1 MPKLLID
8 NQEIQVPEGTTVLDA
23 AARLGIEIPTM
34 CYLPSAGS
42 GTSCM
47 VCAVAI
53 SGKENLVPACATK
66 AEDGMQVDT
75 CGEEVL
81 AARRTNLE
89 LLLSD
94 HVGDCIAPCQMA
106 DPNKANIPA
115 VIRHIAAG
123 DTASAAE
130 LLAGNLADIDGAKPQ
145 RACRRGRRD
154 EPVAIDL
161 LLKYVAAHAGRAAT
175 AQASDAPAG
184 HRFSVHMGK
193 LSETELERFMV
204 GISPDP
210 QIIPADPQAGY
221 THAEAAAE
229 AKRCMHCDCRKSDNC
244 KLRDYAEACGA
255 KSAHF
260 RTTRREFIQN
270 LEHPDVIYEPGKCI
284 RCGLCVRITEQEGEP
299 CALSFVGR
307 GFGVRVAPSLDRD
320 ISQAL
325 QKAAIRCVE
334 ACPTGALAMRS
345 KSNGS

>member
-1 MPKLLID
+1 MPKLFID
-8 NQEIQVPEGTTVLDA
+8 NQETEVPKGTTIVDA
-23 AARLGIEIPTM
+23 AAGLGIEIPTM
-34 CYLPSAGS
+34 CYLPSVGS

-47 VCAVAI
+47 VCVVAI
-53 SGKENLVPACATK
+53 GEKENLVPACATI
-66 AEDGMQVDT
+66 AQDGMQVDT

-123 DTASAAE
+123 NTTAAAK

-145 RACRRGRRD
+145 RACRRARQD

-161 LLKYVAAHAGRAAT
+161 LLKYVAAQAGDAAT
-175 AQASDAPAG
+175 ARASDDVAP
-184 HRFSVHMGK
+184 HRFSVHIGK
-193 LSETELERFMV
+193 LSEAELEQFMV

-210 QIIPADPQAGY
+210 QVVPADPRSGY
-221 THAEAAAE
+221 TPAEAAAE
-229 AKRCMHCDCRKSDNC
+229 AKRCMHCDCRKADNC
-244 KLRDYAEACGA
+244 KLRDYSEACDAKGA
-255 KSAHF
+255 RF
-260 RTTRREFIQN
+260 RATRREFIQN

-284 RCGLCVRITEQEGEP
+284 CCGLCVRITKQEGEP

-307 GFGVRVAPSLDRD
+307 GFSVRVAPSLDRD

-325 QKAAIRCVE
+325 QKAAARCVE

-345 KSNGS
+345 EPPGS

>member
-8 NQEIQVPEGTTVLDA
+8 NQETEVSEGTTILDA
-23 AARLGIEIPTM
+23 AAGLGIDIPTM
-34 CYLPSAGS
+34 CYLPGAGS

-47 VCAVAI
+47 VCVVAI
-53 SGKENLVPACATK
+53 SGGLNLVPACATIVK
-66 AEDGMQVDT
+66 DGMQIDT
-75 CGEEVL
+75 CGDEVT

-123 DTASAAE
+123 NTASAAE

-145 RACRRGRRD
+145 RACRRARRD

-161 LLKYVAAHAGRAAT
+161 LLKYVAAQAGGDAA
-175 AQASDAPAG
+175 AQENVDPAG

-210 QIIPADPQAGY
+210 QVAPADPQAGY
-221 THAEAAAE
+221 TPAEAAAE
-229 AKRCMHCDCRKSDNC
+229 AKRCMHCDCRKADNC
-244 KLRDYAEACGA
+244 KLRDYSEACGA
-255 KSAHF
+255 KGARF
-260 RTTRREFIQN
+260 RATRREFIQN

-284 RCGLCVRITEQEGEP
+284 CCGLCVRITEQEGEQY
-299 CALSFVGR
+299 ALSFVGR
-307 GFGVRVAPSLDRD
+307 GFGVQVAGALDRD
-320 ISQAL
+320 ISQAM
-325 QKAAIRCVE
+325 QKASSRCVE

-345 KSNGS
+345 E

>member
-8 NQEIQVPEGTTVLDA
+8 NQETEVPEGTTVLDA
-23 AARLGIEIPTM
+23 AATLGIDIPTM
-34 CYLPSAGS
+34 CYLPGVGS

-47 VCAVAI
+47 VCVVAI
-53 SGKENLVPACATK
+53 SGGQNLVPACATI
-66 AEDGMQVDT
+66 ARDGMQIDT
-75 CGEEVL
+75 CGDEVT

-123 DTASAAE
+123 NTASAAE

-145 RACRRGRRD
+145 RACRRARRD

-161 LLKYVAAHAGRAAT
+161 LLKYVAAQAGGDAA
-175 AQASDAPAG
+175 AQASGDPAPR
-184 HRFSVHMGK
+184 RFSVHMGK

-210 QIIPADPQAGY
+210 QVAPADPQAGY
-221 THAEAAAE
+221 TPAEAAAE
-229 AKRCMHCDCRKSDNC
+229 AKRCMHCDCRKADNC
-244 KLRDYAEACGA
+244 KLRDYSEACNA
-255 KSAHF
+255 KGAHF

-270 LEHPDVIYEPGKCI
+270 LEHADVIYEPGKCI
-284 RCGLCVRITEQEGEP
+284 CCGLCVRITEQEGEQY
-299 CALSFVGR
+299 ALSFVGR
-307 GFGVRVAPSLDRD
+307 GFGVQVAGALDRD

-325 QKAAIRCVE
+325 QKAAARCVE

-345 KSNGS
+345 ESADS

>member
-8 NQEIQVPEGTTVLDA
+8 NQEIQVPAGTTIVDA
-23 AARLGIEIPTM
+23 AAKLGIEIPTM
-34 CYLPSAGS
+34 CYLPGLPA

-47 VCAVAI
+47 VCVVAI
-53 SGKENLVPACATK
+53 NGRENLVPACATI

-75 CGEEVL
+75 CGDEVT

-123 DTASAAE
+123 NTTAAAE

-145 RACRRGRRD
+145 RACRRARQD

-161 LLKYVAAHAGRAAT
+161 LLKYVAAQTGGAAT
-175 AQASDAPAG
+175 AQASREPAG
-184 HRFSVHMGK
+184 RRFSVHIGK
-193 LSETELERFMV
+193 LSEAELQRFMV

-210 QIIPADPQAGY
+210 QVVPADPQAGY
-221 THAEAAAE
+221 TPGEAAAE

-244 KLRDYAEACGA
+244 KLRDYSEACDA
-255 KSAHF
+255 KPAHF
-260 RTTRREFIQN
+260 RAARREFIQN

-284 RCGLCVRITEQEGEP
+284 CCGLCVRITKQEGEP

-307 GFGVRVAPSLDRD
+307 GFGVRVAPSLGRD

-325 QKAAIRCVE
+325 QKTATRCAE

-345 KSNGS
+345 ESTGS